1 MKRYNFILLVILCLV
16 CSSLACSLLN
26 LGKDGEEASQPTEES
41 PSGPTQEPAAEFET
55 APLDELTAFDT
66 SKIKSYRGEM
76 TMSFDGSS
84 NGKTVNGSVFM
95 TIEMTSEPKASHFT
109 MKMEGDSFDGEEILP
124 EMEFYI
130 VGDKMYTN
138 LGGEGGWMV
147 LPAESDESIND
158 AFFSYQDIADLP
170 PNAQRKLLP
179 ESVNGVMCWHYVF
192 DESDFPPEAREFD
205 SMSAELWVSVDD
217 GYVVKMDLTA
227 SGAFNQTEGEF
238 QSMDEGTMHIIFDM
252 KDVNQNF
259 TIELPPEAASAE
271 ELDLGGD
278 LLGDMTWEREDVPL
292 PEDAE
297 IVYTYE
303 QMVTA
308 YTLLSVEE
316 ARDFMLTQL
325 EANGWTFNTVIYE
338 EDDSYM
344 ADFTKGD
351 ETLTIMIDVAEDE
364 GQKTSIYISIE

>member
-1 MKRYNFILLVILCLV
+1 MKRYYFILLVIMCLV

-26 LGKDGEEASQPTEES
+26 LGKDGEEGSPPPTEAISSE
-41 PSGPTQEPAAEFET
+41 QEPTAEFET
-55 APLDELTAFDT
+55 APLDEITAFDT
-66 SKIKSYRGEM
+66 SRIKSYRGEI
-76 TMSFDGSS
+76 TMSFDGVS
-84 NGKTVNGSVFM
+84 NGETVKGSVFM
-95 TIEMTSEPKASHFT
+95 TIEMTSEPKASHFI
-109 MKMEGDSFDGEEILP
+109 MKMEGDSLGGEEIIP

-130 VGDKMYTN
+130 VADKMYTKW
-138 LGGEGGWMV
+138 GAEGSWMV
-147 LPAESDESIND
+147 LPAESEASID
-158 AFFSYQDIADLP
+158 DTFFSFQDISELP

-192 DESDFPPEAREFD
+192 DETDFPPEVIEFD
-205 SMSAELWVSVDD
+205 RMNANLWISVDD
-217 GYVVKMDLTA
+217 GYMVKMDMTA
-227 SGAFNQTEGEF
+227 SGTFNQTEGEF
-238 QSMDEGTMHIIFDM
+238 QSMDEGTIHIVFDM

-271 ELDLGGD
+271 EFDLGGD
-278 LLGDMTWEREDVPL
+278 LLGDMTWKRADVPL

-297 IVYTYE
+297 IAYSYE

-308 YTLLSVEE
+308 YTLLSVAE

-325 EANGWTFNTVIYE
+325 EGNGWTFNTVIYE

-351 ETLTIMIDVAEDE
+351 ETLTLMIDIAEDD
-364 GQKTSIYISIE
+364 GQKTSIFISIE